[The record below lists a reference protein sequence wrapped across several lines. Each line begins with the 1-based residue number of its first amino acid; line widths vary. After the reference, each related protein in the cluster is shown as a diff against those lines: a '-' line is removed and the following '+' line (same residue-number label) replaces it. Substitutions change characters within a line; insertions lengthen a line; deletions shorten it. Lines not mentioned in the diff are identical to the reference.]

1 MKSRQIVLID
11 RQAYRLRVEDYRRI
25 EIANDPNQLKEILM
39 SIKRTISHFFQLMK
53 YSQARN
59 KL

>member
-39 SIKRTISHFFQLMK
+39 SIKKDYKPLFSVNEIFTSPK
-53 YSQARN
+53 
-59 KL
+59 